1 MSKSILTEKTT
12 CYHCGDE
19 CLNSSYIEEEKHFC
33 CLGCK
38 SVYTILS
45 ANNLCSY
52 YNFNDHPGLTRKRTD
67 KRFDY
72 LDEPGI
78 VKELVDYADD
88 NLTIVTL
95 YIPHIHC
102 SSCIWLLEKLN

>member
-1 MSKSILTEKTT
+1 MTESIFTEQTT

-19 CLNSSYIEEEKHFC
+19 CLSATYIVEEKTFC
-33 CLGCK
+33 CQGCQ
-38 SVYTILS
+38 SVYNILS

-52 YNFNDHPGLTRKRTD
+52 YNFNDHPGLTRTRTD

-78 VKELVDYADD
+78 VEELVNYTDEK
-88 NLTIVTL
+88 LTMVTF

-102 SSCIWLLEKLN
+102 SSC